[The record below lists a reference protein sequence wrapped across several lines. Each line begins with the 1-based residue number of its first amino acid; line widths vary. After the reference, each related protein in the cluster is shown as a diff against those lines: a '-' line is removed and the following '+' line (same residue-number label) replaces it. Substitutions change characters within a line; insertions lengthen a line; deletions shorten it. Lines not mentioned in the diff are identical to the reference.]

1 MKRLL
6 VLVVALSTIGLGTVS
21 TAQAQGAGRPGVTAT
36 EIKVGG
42 LSSPMSVLNV
52 PYADG
57 FDGVNAYFDTIN
69 KKGGVYGKKLKLVA
83 QLDDLGSPSGN
94 IRAARSLVEEKK
106 VFAVMPVMTNSFAGS
121 AYLASKNVPTF
132 GLNIDAGWCGTS
144 TEHRAI
150 EDAIAAGKYDEVC
163 NRSTLFGE
171 KGSFICFSCGQI
183 APAYIAL
190 QKGVKRAALFT
201 YTHSSSAAC
210 AEGTRAGFKQYG
222 IDLVYEDTSLEF
234 GFSDVSADVQALK
247 DKKVDFVSTCMDFG
261 GAFKIS
267 QGFKQAGGTGMTF
280 YAPEGYR
287 ESTIKKYGSQLD
299 GWFFGLGFVPWQS
312 KVLPAGTKAYLKA
325 MKQKGITPSEQSQA
339 GWINANMFVDGLLK
353 SGKDFTQASVVDAI
367 NSFTAFTANGML
379 PPQNWS
385 NGHGPDKQ
393 ACTAYVEAVNG
404 KFVPRFGKPGQ
415 PLVCFPDNPRPPTL
429 DDPYYLPAKTGTTTT
444 TSAGS

>member
-1 MKRLL
+1 
-6 VLVVALSTIGLGTVS
+6 
-21 TAQAQGAGRPGVTAT
+21 
-36 EIKVGG
+36 
-42 LSSPMSVLNV
+42 
-52 PYADG
+52 
-57 FDGVNAYFDTIN
+57 
-69 KKGGVYGKKLKLVA
+69 
-83 QLDDLGSPSGN
+83 
-94 IRAARSLVEEKK
+94 
-106 VFAVMPVMTNSFAGS
+106 
-121 AYLASKNVPTF
+121 
-132 GLNIDAGWCGTS
+132 
-144 TEHRAI
+144 
-150 EDAIAAGKYDEVC
+150 YDEVC

-190 QKGVKRAALFT
+190 QTGVKRAALFT

-385 NGHGPDKQ
+385 NGHGPDTQ